1 MKDNTNRRSLV
12 AFENLPN
19 TCCVIKSAKMYLY
32 YLNVPRSAFQSISDA
47 PFIPRYLQVDQ
58 VKKHWNET
66 QATSRRQFL
75 GVGLAQFY
83 RNDWQTEYLG
93 LDGTDADPLPQG
105 VSVPIFPFRPAGWVE
120 FDITREVVSWKGGSA
135 NHGLLIRDVYESRG
149 GGEEKLLLPAKNI
162 PMVTSIPSF
171 ACSVHEERASISC
184 IPHQDN
190 FRSGA

>member
-19 TCCVIKSAKMYLY
+19 TCRVIKSAKMYLY

-135 NHGLLIRDVYESRG
+135 NHGLLIRGVYESRG
-149 GGEEKLLLPAKNI
+149 GGREIA
-162 PMVTSIPSF
+162 F
-171 ACSVHEERASISC
+171 ASKEYTDGDKHPFVRVLCA
-184 IPHQDN
+184 
-190 FRSGA
+190 

>member
-19 TCCVIKSAKMYLY
+19 TCRVIKSAKMYLY

-47 PFIPRYLQVDQ
+47 PFNPRYLQVDQ

-66 QATSRRQFL
+66 QASSRRQFL

-149 GGEEKLLLPAKNI
+149 GGERNCFCQQRI
-162 PMVTSIPSF
+162 Y
-171 ACSVHEERASISC
+171 RW
-184 IPHQDN
+184 
-190 FRSGA
+190 

>member
-19 TCCVIKSAKMYLY
+19 TCRVIKSAKMYLY

-149 GGEEKLLLPAKNI
+149 GGKRNCFCQQRI
-162 PMVTSIPSF
+162 Y
-171 ACSVHEERASISC
+171 RW
-184 IPHQDN
+184 
-190 FRSGA
+190 